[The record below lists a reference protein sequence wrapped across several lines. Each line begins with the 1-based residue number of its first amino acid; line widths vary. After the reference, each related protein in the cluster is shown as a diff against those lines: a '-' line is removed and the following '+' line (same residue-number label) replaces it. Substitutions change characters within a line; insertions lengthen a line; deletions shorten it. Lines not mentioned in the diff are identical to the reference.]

1 MDAWEACIPTL
12 IFEKAVESMR
22 THQPAPV
29 DIREAFY
36 LPDGKLPDSIER
48 FGDAGG

>member
-1 MDAWEACIPTL
+1 
-12 IFEKAVESMR
+12 
-22 THQPAPV
+22 V